1 MKFFIAYFILQLFS
15 CIVFAQIHSPS
26 VIASGGDYFE
36 TASSTFSITI
46 GEPVIETVSSGSVIL
61 TQGFQQPHFFA
72 VSAEMLAGNEYS
84 IDVFP
89 QPAID
94 FLTVKQNGIN
104 ENLAYVLTDVT
115 GKSIM
120 AGNLFEQTSS
130 INVSQLSPGIYLLI
144 INGKQSE
151 SNIFRIIKE

>member
-1 MKFFIAYFILQLFS
+1 MVCTVL
-15 CIVFAQIHSPS
+15 AQIHSPS

-36 TASSTFSITI
+36 TGSSSFSITI
-46 GEPVIETVSSGSVIL
+46 GEPVIETVTSGTVIL

-72 VSAEMLAGNEYS
+72 VSAETMPENESS

-94 FLTVKQNGIN
+94 ILTIKQNEIN
-104 ENLAYVLTDVT
+104 ETLAYVLTDVT

-120 AGNLFEQTSS
+120 SGNLFEPTSS
-130 INVSQLSPGIYLLI
+130 IDVSRLSPGIYLLI
-144 INGKQSE
+144 VQGKQYDSK
-151 SNIFRIIKE
+151 IFRIIKE